1 MLYKKFILSMIVLG
15 IMSSSAFADSVVEGK
30 TLNVAVSPASPP
42 MLFKNADGKLQGIDL
57 ELFSSYCQS
66 RHCKLN
72 ITEYAWDGMLGAVA
86 SGQADVAFSGISI
99 TDKRK
104 KVIDFSDPYY
114 INSFYLVSMANHKI
128 TLNNLHE
135 LNKYSIGYPRGM
147 AYSDIIKNDL
157 EPKGYYSLSKVK
169 LYPTYNETV
178 ADLNKQKMPIESRY
192 VFKNVDQLGI
202 AFKKGSP
209 VRDDFNLW
217 LKEQGPQKISGIV
230 DKWMK

>member
-1 MLYKKFILSMIVLG
+1 
-15 IMSSSAFADSVVEGK
+15 MSSSAFADSIVEGK

-42 MLFKNADGKLQGIDL
+42 MLFKSADGKLQGIDL
-57 ELFSSYCQS
+57 ELFFSSYCQS

-104 KVIDFSDPYY
+104 KVIDFSEPYY

-128 TLNNLHE
+128 TLNNLNE
-135 LNKYSIGYPRGM
+135 LNQYSIGYPRGM
-147 AYSDIIKNDL
+147 AYSDLIKNDL

-169 LYPTYNETV
+169 LYPTYNETM
-178 ADLNKQKMPIESRY
+178 ADL
-192 VFKNVDQLGI
+192 
-202 AFKKGSP
+202 KKWQS
-209 VRDDFNLW
+209 
-217 LKEQGPQKISGIV
+217 
-230 DKWMK
+230 